1 MAKKEDGE
9 IIQGSRPINP
19 AAFFIHSAIHKA
31 RPDVNSAAHAHS
43 IYGRTFSTLGKMLD
57 PITQDAA
64 MFFKEQS
71 LYSDYG
77 GVAFDKGEGEEIAKA
92 LGEKRTAILQN
103 HGLLT
108 TGQTVDV
115 AAWLFISMDKCC
127 QSQLLAEAAGK
138 PIIIDDEMAEHA
150 KKQAGTDLILWASFQ
165 PLYDLIYELSP
176 DFLD

>member
-1 MAKKEDGE
+1 
-9 IIQGSRPINP
+9 
-19 AAFFIHSAIHKA
+19 
-31 RPDVNSAAHAHS
+31 
-43 IYGRTFSTLGKMLD
+43 
-57 PITQDAA
+57 
-64 MFFKEQS
+64 MFYEEQS

-92 LGEKRTAILQN
+92 LGDKRTAILQN

-138 PIIIDDEMAEHA
+138 PIIIGDEMAEHA
-150 KKQAGTDLILWASFQ
+150 KKQAGTDLILSTVINMFCVFIFKMSFFNTLLRSFVFESAIILQ
-165 PLYDLIYELSP
+165 WYELYISNNLP
-176 DFLD
+176 AYRSSSI